1 MDDKRITLLI
11 STYNWKDALRLCLL
25 SASLQTVMPDEIV
38 IADDGSTEDTKLL
51 IDTFRKVINV
61 PIIHVWQED
70 DGFRLSTIRNKA
82 IAQSTGDYII
92 QIDGDVIMERHFI
105 EDHINMSQE
114 GYFVCGSRTKIGPM
128 VTNRL
133 ITDISLKINILEY
146 KPAFVLNGI
155 RSKLLRTYLAERYA
169 KEIGHMRGCNMAF
182 WRNDIIS
189 VNGYNENLK
198 QWGHE
203 DSEMAYRLHFS
214 GVKKKAL
221 KMGGIVYHL
230 WHSESSRLGE
240 QMHIDALNLVK
251 SRQLRRCENG
261 INNYLQ

>member
-1 MDDKRITLLI
+1 MTDKRTTLLI
-11 STYNWKDALRLCLL
+11 STYNWKDALRLSLL

-38 IADDGSTEDTKLL
+38 IADDGSMEDTKVL
-51 IDTFRKVINV
+51 IDTFRQVIPV

-70 DGFRLSTIRNKA
+70 DGFRLCTIRNKA

-105 EDHINMSQE
+105 EDHISMMQE
-114 GYFVCGSRTKIGPM
+114 GYFVCGSRTKIGPI

-169 KEIGHMRGCNMAF
+169 KEITHMRGCNMAC
-182 WRNDIIS
+182 WRKDFIS
-189 VNGYNENLK
+189 VNG
-198 QWGHE
+198 
-203 DSEMAYRLHFS
+203 
-214 GVKKKAL
+214 
-221 KMGGIVYHL
+221 
-230 WHSESSRLGE
+230 
-240 QMHIDALNLVK
+240 
-251 SRQLRRCENG
+251 
-261 INNYLQ
+261 